1 MSALHYQVHQQELNK
16 PWILLIHGLF
26 GSLDNLASLRR
37 GLSDEFNIV
46 SIDLPD
52 HGKSIRTQE
61 FSFKHYARLIRELIE
76 QLHIARL
83 NIVGHSLGGKIA
95 MQLALDEAEL
105 IQRLVV
111 LDIAPV
117 NYTPRHEA
125 VFLGLENVKLEQL
138 KTRQDADLAMQTS
151 IQEPST
157 RQFLLKSLERSE
169 NGWQWQFNLSLLKR
183 DYARI
188 SAGLDADMPCEI
200 PTLFIKGELSDYLTS
215 EHKTRILQ
223 LFPNSQLKILA
234 NTGHWLHAEKPAL
247 CCKMIKSFL
256 S

>member
-26 GSLDNLASLRR
+26 GSLDNLAALRR
-37 GLSDEFNIV
+37 GLSDEFNIL

-52 HGKSIRTQE
+52 HGKSISTQE
-61 FSFKHYARLIRELIE
+61 FSFKNYARLIRELIE
-76 QLHIARL
+76 QFHITRL

-95 MQLALDEAEL
+95 MQLALEGAEL
-105 IQRLVV
+105 IERLVV

-117 NYTPRHEA
+117 NYPPRHQA
-125 VFLGLENVKLEQL
+125 VFRGLENVELEQL
-138 KTRQDADLAMQTS
+138 KTRQDADLAMQAS
-151 IQEPST
+151 IQDAST

-169 NGWQWQFNLSLLKR
+169 NGWQWQFNLPLLKR
-183 DYARI
+183 DYAKI
-188 SAGLDADMPCEI
+188 SAGLDADTPCQA
-200 PTLFIKGELSDYLTS
+200 PTLFIKGALSDYLTA

-247 CCKMIKSFL
+247 CCNMIKSFL